1 MGAELKKVFGS
12 GAAKVDRFSKDNLY
26 DLLESIITD
35 LQDIKAKFDAHKH
48 QLDGSA
54 LAATSDIT
62 GGPVTGAA
70 TGAPDGG
77 TATSV
82 AIGTT
87 KE

>member
-1 MGAELKKVFGS
+1 MGADLKKTFGS
-12 GAAKVDRFSKDNLY
+12 GAAKVDRFSNDNLY
-26 DLLESIITD
+26 DLLKSIITD
-35 LQDIKAKFDAHKH
+35 LEDIKAKFDAHKH
-48 QLDGSA
+48 QLDGTA

-62 GGPVTGAA
+62 GGPVTGTT
-70 TGAPDGG
+70 TGSPDGG